1 MPREI
6 SDIRAA
12 VLSWDAAAHDKSA
25 LLPTD
30 IANGTI
36 KFRDTTLLVRQSW
49 IDLKNSILSGP
60 AKGKH
65 ILLRGKAGRGKS
77 SFVSYLIFAILLNAR
92 WSSTRSRD
100 ELVAGSEEQEPPER
114 QIKRRRTSFE
124 GEEERIRRL
133 TNPVITFVTHG
144 DEGSVTIRLSLDD
157 MVVCQGAPAGSHYYI
172 NDYVSGGNT
181 KFLGSFLTMGVTSKE
196 KQKERFEKNLAEE
209 GGTKFMMLSPSI
221 EELRLM
227 FDGLAEEDLNRR
239 IEVVG
244 HNPRLLEEM
253 GGNEDTI
260 VDDEFFEVV
269 AQAAH
274 EALGEDH
281 PHFSWAIAKVVA
293 VLRAEKKSGAVGSNM
308 TLSSMFLDYIP
319 SNVELPSSAHC
330 FEEVSAS
337 RFMSFVHGKLVEHF
351 KSSKDET
358 LKALFGSSGL
368 GQCHEY
374 DCHQFL
380 LRMTTNQTHLC
391 WSATSKTWMPLVL
404 GPSAD
409 IVHDRRRIIHVRT
422 IKDIAKLG
430 PSDYGLPSICNYP
443 LIDSVL
449 KPCTTTQMTI
459 SRRHRGAVN
468 KLGQIKESMD
478 LGDQTMKMIFFVTE
492 NNIYDFVFPTELP
505 NVDLYVTV
513 PVSNLTMEK
522 ANDIR

>member
-36 KFRDTTLLVRQSW
+36 KFGDTTLLVRQSW
-49 IDLKNSILSGP
+49 IELKNSILSGP

-100 ELVAGSEEQEPPER
+100 ELLAGSEEQEPPER
-114 QIKRRRTSFE
+114 QIKRRMTSFE
-124 GEEERIRRL
+124 GDEERIRRR

-227 FDGLAEEDLNRR
+227 FDGLPEEDLNRL

-269 AQAAH
+269 AQAELIRLQYNYRGFVPRMGATV
-274 EALGEDH
+274 ALYH
-281 PHFSWAIAKVVA
+281 TRNFSKRHSTNPR
-293 VLRAEKKSGAVGSNM
+293 LK
-308 TLSSMFLDYIP
+308 
-319 SNVELPSSAHC
+319 
-330 FEEVSAS
+330 EV
-337 RFMSFVHGKLVEHF
+337 
-351 KSSKDET
+351 
-358 LKALFGSSGL
+358 
-368 GQCHEY
+368 
-374 DCHQFL
+374 
-380 LRMTTNQTHLC
+380 
-391 WSATSKTWMPLVL
+391 
-404 GPSAD
+404 
-409 IVHDRRRIIHVRT
+409 
-422 IKDIAKLG
+422 
-430 PSDYGLPSICNYP
+430 
-443 LIDSVL
+443 
-449 KPCTTTQMTI
+449 
-459 SRRHRGAVN
+459 
-468 KLGQIKESMD
+468 
-478 LGDQTMKMIFFVTE
+478 
-492 NNIYDFVFPTELP
+492 
-505 NVDLYVTV
+505 
-513 PVSNLTMEK
+513 
-522 ANDIR
+522 